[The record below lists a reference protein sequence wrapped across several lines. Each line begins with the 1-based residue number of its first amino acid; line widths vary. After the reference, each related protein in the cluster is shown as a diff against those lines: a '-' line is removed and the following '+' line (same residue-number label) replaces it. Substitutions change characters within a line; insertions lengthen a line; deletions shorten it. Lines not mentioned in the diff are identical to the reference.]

1 MMLEE
6 AHKGLEAMSAA
17 CNAVKGEEWGE
28 AERNLHEVQEIVGR
42 LLREVGDKARE
53 AMMVPPPDRGDRG

>member
-1 MMLEE
+1 MFEE

-28 AERNLHEVQEIVGR
+28 PNGAFMRCRRSWGACFAKSAKR
-42 LLREVGDKARE
+42 
-53 AMMVPPPDRGDRG
+53 RGK